1 MRRLQQLTQQTTSRS
16 SNMSTTN
23 ERLNLAILDDYANIA
38 PSKFSSLTSRLE
50 ITTFPETLNAKT
62 PAGLAELI
70 SRLKRFQIIS
80 TMRERT
86 LFSREVLT
94 ELPNLKLLLTTGMR
108 NAAIDMKTCA
118 ERGIIVCGTNGQ
130 TQAMANAT
138 ENRTGANATTEHTW
152 ALILGIAKGVARDD
166 FVVKNSGWQT
176 GLSFGVAGK
185 TMGLLG
191 LGRLGAECARIAAY
205 GFQMKII
212 AWSTS
217 LTQEQADA
225 AAEKAGLSKGTYMVV
240 GSKQELF
247 EQADVLSVQ
256 YVLSERSKGIVGEKE
271 LRGMKKDSLFVN
283 TSRGPLVDEQAL
295 LKILKE
301 GRIRGAALDVYDIEP
316 LELDSEWR
324 TTKWGQD
331 GRSEV
336 LLSPHMAYV
345 EEVTMNTWY
354 EETAENV
361 ERFLNKEEVKKQI
374 S

>member
-1 MRRLQQLTQQTTSRS
+1 
-16 SNMSTTN
+16 MSTTTD
-23 ERLNLAILDDYANIA
+23 RLKLAILDDYANIA
-38 PSKFSSLTSRLE
+38 PSKFTFLSDRLE
-50 ITTFPETLNAKT
+50 ISTFPETLNAKT
-62 PAGLAELI
+62 STGFKSLI
-70 SRLKRFQIIS
+70 ERLKPFQIIS

-86 LFSREVLT
+86 LFSREVLSS
-94 ELPNLKLLLTTGMR
+94 LPNLKLLLTTGMR
-108 NAAIDMKTCA
+108 NAAIDMQTCA
-118 ERGIIVCGTNGQ
+118 ERGIVVCGTNGQ
-130 TQAMANAT
+130 TQAMAEAK

-152 ALILGIAKGVARDD
+152 ALILGIAKSIARDD
-166 FVVKNSGWQT
+166 LVVKNGGWQT
-176 GLSFGVAGK
+176 GLSFGLSGR

-191 LGRLGAECARIAAY
+191 LGRLGAECARIAVY

-217 LTQEQADA
+217 LTQDKADA
-225 AAEKAGLSKGTYMVV
+225 AAEKAGLPKGTYKVV

-247 EQADVLSVQ
+247 EKSDVLSVQ

-271 LRGMKKDSLFVN
+271 LSVMKKDALFIN

-295 LKILKE
+295 LKVLEE
-301 GRIRGAALDVYDIEP
+301 GRIRGVALDVFDVEP
-316 LELDSEWR
+316 LELDSRWR
-324 TTKWGQD
+324 TTKWGQE
-331 GRSEV
+331 GTSEV

-361 ERFLNKEEVKKQI
+361 GRYLNGEDVKKQI